1 MRQTIFKDFELFSG
15 TPANPTYH
23 IHFAVRNGTDSHPSM
38 ADNSG
43 GENAKKG
50 EVDHVGW
57 GSQSWINLG
66 IACLVVSRTNT
77 KIQ

>member
-1 MRQTIFKDFELFSG
+1 MRRAIFKDYELHYQEHWL
-15 TPANPTYH
+15 TPTYH
-23 IHFAVRNGTDSHPSM
+23 IHFAVRNRTDSHPSM

-43 GENAKKG
+43 GENTKKD

-66 IACLVVSRTNT
+66 IACLSGS
-77 KIQ
+77 